1 MSPRPCSE
9 IRKARIEWHT
19 GDPADALAE
28 WLRERAAIRELDG
41 GETREAAERGA
52 WTDLLREAT

>member
-52 WTDLLREAT
+52 